1 MEKKMISETKF
12 HPLKNRQFTDH
23 PKFSGVKIAVLVTG
37 RDTSAVSVSQLLI
50 EPGIAIPI
58 HTHAPQV
65 DSIMVVSGQGE
76 GYVNGEWQKIQT
88 GDYFLVPAEIE
99 HGVKNTG
106 TDPLVLFVHHSPP
119 LL

>member
-1 MEKKMISETKF
+1 MKPETRF
-12 HPLKNRQFTDH
+12 HPLKNRGFTDH

-37 RDTSAVSVSQLLI
+37 KDSPVISVSQLLI

-58 HTHAPQV
+58 HTHTPHQV
-65 DSIMVVSGQGE
+65 DSIMIVSGQGE
-76 GYVNGEWQKIQT
+76 AYVNGGWQSIRA
-88 GDYFLVPAEIE
+88 GDYLLVPAEIE